1 MADSKK
7 PSHAGDLLDEA
18 LSETF
23 PASDPIAVGGD
34 EQPERAA
41 SPAGLTVALI
51 GISGRV
57 GSRIADELLARG
69 HRVNGIAR
77 DLKSVAERPG
87 LALFRAD
94 ATQAGALM
102 PLIPGHDAVILAVR
116 FADTDGPAL
125 IAALKA
131 GAITRLL
138 AVGGAGSLE
147 VAPGR
152 RVLDAPDFPATFAPE
167 ARAAAAFL
175 DELRHEPRLDW
186 TMLSPSAELVPGE
199 RTGAF
204 RLGGDQLL
212 VDRHGRSWITME
224 DFAAAL
230 VDELERPR
238 HHRARFT
245 VGY

>member
-1 MADSKK
+1 MAQNKDTN
-7 PSHAGDLLDEA
+7 HAGDILDEA
-18 LSETF
+18 LTETF
-23 PASDPIAVGGD
+23 PASDPIAVGWA
-34 EQPERAA
+34 ENPAPAA
-41 SPAGLTVALI
+41 APAGLAVALI

-69 HRVNGIAR
+69 HRVDGIAR
-77 DLKSVAERPG
+77 NLKSIAARPG
-87 LALFRAD
+87 LALHRAD

-131 GAITRLL
+131 GAVKRLL
-138 AVGGAGSLE
+138 VVGGAGGLE

-152 RVLDAPDFPATFAPE
+152 RLLDAADFPAAFAPE
-167 ARAAAAFL
+167 ARAAAAFH
-175 DELRHEPRLDW
+175 DELRHEQRLDW
-186 TMLSPSAELVPGE
+186 SMLSPSAELVPGE
-199 RTGAF
+199 RTGVF

-212 VDRHGRSWITME
+212 ADRHGRSWITME

-230 VDELERPR
+230 VDELEHPR
-238 HHRARFT
+238 HRRVRFT